1 MFDITGEEARLLL
14 NVALMATGQ
23 NRFQSAA
30 KILAALGR
38 FRPEEAS
45 VASAN
50 AILLISMLDFQG
62 AVDYLDREVQKGFNR
77 GRSGGRKRGSETPPT
92 PMSGTPT
99 PSPEAH
105 WLGRGG
111 GPPGTVS
118 MHTHSELEKNEEV
131 RGLSRNQGSQ
141 GGHPR
146 GRSSRECRRH
156 RGEASVGFGGE
167 ARGAWAG
174 GWSGCCSHT
183 SPEWNQLALES
194 TVNKVL

>member
-1 MFDITGEEARLLL
+1 M
-14 NVALMATGQ
+14 
-23 NRFQSAA
+23 
-30 KILAALGR
+30 
-38 FRPEEAS
+38 
-45 VASAN
+45 
-50 AILLISMLDFQG
+50 
-62 AVDYLDREVQKGFNR
+62 QKGFNR

-183 SPEWNQLALES
+183 SPEGWEGQRAHGWSSGAGVTRGHLRLQDSLPSRTFCHTECILCLQRPVWQPPALCGRGDTECS
-194 TVNKVL
+194 AVFPFNLFQPK